1 MNPSSDRVLRYL
13 TGNENIEDISVN
25 DLQKLADENPYFP
38 VARFLLAKK
47 LKAVNNSHFLPEV
60 QKTALYFS
68 NPFWLNY
75 QLADPSEYE
84 LLPVEENFF
93 SEAQIVPSLPL
104 TELAEHKEAFKSSSD
119 ETIEN
124 SHLETTS
131 GNAEKTDQPEEE
143 MAAITR
149 EPDFEAEQFLEE
161 AASTE
166 ETFIPDNVEAVLIEP
181 QTAAGLETM
190 EVLEEMAGASR
201 QTDESAEKFLNEVS
215 KSAEETAEQKLP
227 ETEIFDFSLADNKEN
242 NDITQEKENKDDE
255 TAEQDEHEIMFQNIK
270 AMLDATSD
278 EADADTENTLIP
290 IDPYY
295 TIDYFASQGI
305 KLDLDQ
311 NPKDELGQH
320 LKKFTHWLRH
330 MKKLGP
336 EDATEV
342 IARTET
348 DADIQKI
355 AESSNTAR
363 EVVTEAMASVL
374 EKQGKKDKAVE
385 LYNKL
390 SFLNPD
396 KRAYFAGKIKNLKGS

>member
-1 MNPSSDRVLRYL
+1 MNPSSARVLHYL
-13 TGNENIEDISVN
+13 LGNENIEDISVS

-47 LKAVNNSHFLPEV
+47 LKAENNPDFLPEV
-60 QKTALYFS
+60 QKTAVYFS
-68 NPFWLNY
+68 NPFWLSY
-75 QLADPSEYE
+75 QLTNQSEHE
-84 LLPVEENFF
+84 VQFGEENFIN
-93 SEAQIVPSLPL
+93 EAQHVSSPAL
-104 TELAEHKEAFKSSSD
+104 TELTENKETF
-119 ETIEN
+119 E
-124 SHLETTS
+124 SHLNETSENDLLETES
-131 GNAEKTDQPEEE
+131 IDAEKTDQREEE

-149 EPDFEAEQFLEE
+149 EPDTETEQFLDE
-161 AASTE
+161 AVGTE
-166 ETFIPDNVEAVLIEP
+166 ETFIQDNTELILLEP
-181 QTAAGLETM
+181 QTAAELETI
-190 EVLEEMAGASR
+190 EVLEEMAGAS
-201 QTDESAEKFLNEVS
+201 QQKDESEEKFLNEAETT
-215 KSAEETAEQKLP
+215 AEETIEQNFP
-227 ETEIFDFSLADNKEN
+227 QTPGAAFTSDVI
-242 NDITQEKENKDDE
+242 KENKDDE
-255 TAEQDEHEIMFQNIK
+255 IAEQDEHEIMFQNIK
-270 AMLDATSD
+270 AMLDATSE
-278 EADADTENTLIP
+278 EADADTENAVIP

-320 LKKFTHWLRH
+320 LKKFTHWLKH

-396 KRAYFAGKIKNLKGS
+396 KSAYFAGKIKNLKGF